1 MSFLI
6 HFGCV
11 GLFVFISRSQR
22 PLTSM
27 QIRWLTCFLHN
38 FEFMHFCAWM
48 STSLFSLWQ
57 TLTSAR
63 FWSGKIRLWQS
74 RFSARPALSGCVHR
88 ILVLTRVEC
97 RRSRSSCSS
106 LVRHSAP
113 LVARGGAVHAPLV
126 GRAPRLACHH
136 GLLGLL
142 GVVRGVHRA
151 VVGEVC
157 RVGLKDECRFV
168 LFPWFPSWCVPE
180 ADSETEVQMQEVL
193 VSCQRARLRW
203 RGEVGGLEG
212 FSFKCFQVFSILSSL
227 EHKYLQWLDARETT
241 SSQRGSAG
249 RRRQRRLV
257 SKTRT
262 SETLD
267 PRGLLWLEYL

>member
-1 MSFLI
+1 MLAYFCLSVGVKGLWHPCKLGDWLVSFTIL
-6 HFGCV
+6 
-11 GLFVFISRSQR
+11 
-22 PLTSM
+22 
-27 QIRWLTCFLHN
+27 N
-38 FEFMHFCAWM
+38 MHFCAWM

-74 RFSARPALSGCVHR
+74 RFSARPALSGCVHG

-113 LVARGGAVHAPLV
+113 LVTRGGAVHAPLV

-157 RVGLKDECRFV
+157 RVSLKDKCRLVV
-168 LFPWFPSWCVPE
+168 LFPW
-180 ADSETEVQMQEVL
+180 
-193 VSCQRARLRW
+193 CQIPNMYLR
-203 RGEVGGLEG
+203 
-212 FSFKCFQVFSILSSL
+212 Q
-227 EHKYLQWLDARETT
+227 T
-241 SSQRGSAG
+241 
-249 RRRQRRLV
+249 
-257 SKTRT
+257 
-262 SETLD
+262 
-267 PRGLLWLEYL
+267 RGLKSRCRRS